1 MHRVQNYLH
10 AFYAVFYRLMVVVI
24 LPAELNIIFF
34 GVLGGLIQERRI
46 VMHLWKLLMAVM
58 SELSVGSLPSSTIPR
73 YFLHTVYLVNYMK
86 SGAGSQ
92 FNAFMRRLRQTHLFL
107 LGQVYIHFIAKAQL
121 CRFIV
126 MLLLVEVRIH
136 REWSSFLT
144 GKRPYFLVKQMVT
157 WSLSKLGDCCLF
169 RNRIN

>member
-1 MHRVQNYLH
+1 
-10 AFYAVFYRLMVVVI
+10 
-24 LPAELNIIFF
+24 
-34 GVLGGLIQERRI
+34 
-46 VMHLWKLLMAVM
+46 MAVM
-58 SELSVGSLPSSTIPR
+58 SELSVGSLHSSTINR

-92 FNAFMRRLRQTHLFL
+92 FVAFMRRLRQTHLFL

-126 MLLLVEVRIH
+126 MLLFVEVRIH

-144 GKRPYFLVKQMVT
+144 CKRPYFLVKQMVT

-169 RNRIN
+169 RNRIY